1 MKGFL
6 MLAIRGRFS
15 IPLAVT
21 ALGLSAVI
29 TQITV
34 IREFIN
40 VFEGNEVVLGLLFSF
55 WLLYSGAGA
64 WLAKFI
70 RQAPRQKTAFQICLF
85 FVAVLPPVLVAATR
99 LLRNHVFIRGELPGV
114 ADLILAGSAVLL
126 PYCLMSGALLTLA
139 CSLHAEE
146 KPGREA
152 IGRIYFL
159 DSLGSIA
166 GGLLF
171 TFVLVHFFGNLTSLL
186 VPALLC
192 LAAFLLLP
200 SGWGTRSSTAYIL
213 GFSGIVLAVSAFFI
227 PVEKF
232 TLQRL
237 FTGQEIVDFRES
249 PYGRIVITREHDQIS
264 FFENG
269 GHLFSIPNTFANEEI
284 VHYALPQ
291 IRELRSVMLI
301 SGGVA
306 GVTDEILKY
315 RVKRLDYAEL
325 DPAIIELGLR
335 HLGVRYP
342 EAVRPHLED
351 GRKYVERSTEKYDA
365 VILNVPPPDALQL
378 NRFYSREF
386 FEAVKSRLH
395 RAGVFGFAV
404 PGAENYISPDQAA
417 FLSTLRRTLQGVFK
431 NVLIIP
437 GDRNIFIASDGLLSA
452 DVAPLIEA
460 KKIPTT
466 YVNRHF
472 LTGRVTPDRVAFVA
486 ASLRDDVPENRDF
499 RPVAFFFRMKLWLSM
514 FGKNHGPLLIGVAV
528 LFLFYFLRIG
538 MVRKTLF
545 TTGCLASAMEIV
557 ILLSY
562 QILHGTVY
570 TGIGF
575 IVASFMFGLA
585 AGSLAF
591 SRIIERGGRIGKG
604 TLLGLEAAILA
615 YTVIYILALAFGRG
629 FLTDPAFAVLT
640 AVIGALTGAE
650 FPVASRLISS
660 SPGETAGSLY
670 AADLFG
676 ASLGAAA
683 VSLFLIP
690 AAGIY
695 MTCLILLSIKI
706 LMITGLALWRNDA

>member
-1 MKGFL
+1 MP
-6 MLAIRGRFS
+6 AIRERFS

-40 VFEGNEVVLGLLFSF
+40 VFEGNEVVLGLLFAF
-55 WLLYSGAGA
+55 WLLYTGAGA

-70 RQAPRQKTAFQICLF
+70 RQAPRQKAAFQVCLF
-85 FVAVLPPVLVAATR
+85 CVALLPPLLVAAIR

-114 ADLILAGSAVLL
+114 ADLILTGSAVLL
-126 PYCLMSGALLTLA
+126 PYCLVSGALLTLA
-139 CSLHAEE
+139 CALHAEA
-146 KPGREA
+146 KPGGEA

-159 DSLGSIA
+159 DSLGSIV

-171 TFVLVHFFGNLTSLL
+171 TFVLVRFFGNLTSLL

-200 SGWGTRSSTAYIL
+200 SGWRTRPAAYIL
-213 GFSGIVLAVSAFFI
+213 GFSAFILALSGFFI
-227 PVEKF
+227 PVERF
-232 TLQRL
+232 TIERL
-237 FTGQEIVDFRES
+237 FAGQEVIDFRES

-269 GHLFSIPNTFANEEI
+269 AHLFSTPNTFASEET

-291 IRELRSVMLI
+291 IRDLHSVMLI
-301 SGGVA
+301 SGSVA
-306 GVTDEILKY
+306 GVPDEVLKY
-315 RVKRLDYAEL
+315 GVKRLDCVEL

-335 HLGVRYP
+335 HLGIRHP
-342 EAVRPHLED
+342 GAVRLHLED
-351 GRKYVERSTEKYDA
+351 GRKYVERSTETYDA
-365 VILNVPPPDALQL
+365 ILLSVPPPDALQL
-378 NRFYSREF
+378 NRCYAREF
-386 FEAVKSRLH
+386 FEAAKSRL
-395 RAGVFGFAV
+395 RPGGVLSFAV

-417 FLSTLRRTLQGVFK
+417 LLSTLKRTLQGVFN

-437 GDRNIFIASDGLLSA
+437 GERNIFIASDGLLSA
-452 DVAPLIEA
+452 DAAALIEA
-460 KKIPTT
+460 KKIQTT
-466 YVNRHF
+466 YVNRHY
-472 LTGRVTPDRVAFVA
+472 LAGRVTPERLAFVA

-499 RPVAFFFRMKLWLSM
+499 RPVAFFFRMKLWLAM
-514 FGKNHGPLLIGVAV
+514 FQQNHGPILIGAAV
-528 LFLFYFLRIG
+528 LFLFYFLRIS

-545 TTGCLASAMEIV
+545 TTGFLASAMEIV

-575 IVASFMFGLA
+575 IVAAFMFGLA
-585 AGSLAF
+585 AGSLAA
-591 SRIIERGGRIGKG
+591 SRVIERGARIGKG
-604 TLLGLEAAILA
+604 TLLGLEGAILA
-615 YTVIYILALAFGRG
+615 YTVVYILALAFGRG
-629 FLTDPAFAVLT
+629 LLTDPAFALLT

-650 FPVASRLISS
+650 FPVAARLISS
-660 SPGETAGSLY
+660 TPGETAGSLY

-690 AAGIY
+690 AMGIY
-695 MTCLILLSIKI
+695 MTCLILLAVKV
-706 LMITGLALWRNDA
+706 LVMTALALWRNGA

>member
-706 LMITGLALWRNDA
+706 LMITGLALWRSDA

>member
-1 MKGFL
+1 MP
-6 MLAIRGRFS
+6 AVRGRFS

-29 TQITV
+29 TQIAV

-40 VFEGNEVVLGLLFSF
+40 VLEGNEIVLGLLFSL

-70 RQAPRQKTAFQICLF
+70 EKETRQKRSFQFCLF
-85 FVAVLPPVLVAATR
+85 SVAVLPPVLVAAIR

-114 ADLILAGSAVLL
+114 ADLVLAGSAVLL
-126 PYCLMSGALLTLA
+126 PYCLLSGAMLTLA
-139 CSLHAEE
+139 CSLYGEE
-146 KPGREA
+146 KPESEA
-152 IGRIYFL
+152 VGQVYFF

-171 TFVLVHFFGNLTSLL
+171 TFALIHFLGNLTSLL
-186 VPALLC
+186 VPSLLC

-200 SGWGTRSSTAYIL
+200 WIGPKAYAIGL
-213 GFSGIVLAVSAFFI
+213 AGAVLAGSAFFV

-232 TLQRL
+232 TLQGL

-249 PYGRIVITREHDQIS
+249 PYGRIVITREHDQVS

-269 GHLFSIPNTFANEEI
+269 GHLFSVPNTFANEEV

-291 IRELRSVMLI
+291 IRNPQSVLLV
-301 SGGVA
+301 SGAVA
-306 GVTDEILKY
+306 GVADEILKY
-315 RVKRLDYAEL
+315 LVKRLDCVEL
-325 DPAIIELGLR
+325 DPAVIDLGLR
-335 HLGVRYP
+335 HLGIRYP
-342 EAVRPHLED
+342 ETVRLHLTD
-351 GRKYVERSTEKYDA
+351 GRKYVERSADTYDA

-386 FEAVKSRLH
+386 IAAVKSRL
-395 RAGVFGFAV
+395 RPKGVLSFAV

-417 FLSTLRRTLQGVFK
+417 FLSTLRRTLQGSFK

-437 GDRNIFIASDGLLSA
+437 GDRNVFVASDGPLTA

-460 KKIPTT
+460 KKIATT
-466 YVNRHF
+466 YVNRHY
-472 LTGRVTPDRVAFVA
+472 LAGRVTPDRVAFVA
-486 ASLRDDVPENRDF
+486 ASLRDDVPENGDF
-499 RPVAFFFRMKLWLSM
+499 RPEAFFYRMKLWLSM
-514 FGKNHGPLLIGVAV
+514 FGKNYGPFLIGVAV

-545 TTGCLASAMEIV
+545 TTGFLASAMEIV

-562 QILHGTVY
+562 QVLHGTVY

-585 AGSLAF
+585 LGSLAAN
-591 SRIIERGGRIGKG
+591 RIIERGGRIGKG
-604 TLLGLEAAILA
+604 ALLGLEAAILA
-615 YTVIYILALAFGRG
+615 YTAIYILALAFGRE
-629 FLTDPAFAVLT
+629 FLTDTVFALLT
-640 AVIGALTGAE
+640 VVIGALTGAE
-650 FPVASRLISS
+650 FPVASRLTGSP
-660 SPGETAGSLY
+660 PGEAAGSLY

-690 AAGIY
+690 MAGIY
-695 MTCLILLSIKI
+695 TTCLVLLAVKVFILG
-706 LMITGLALWRNDA
+706 GLALWRDAA

>member
-1 MKGFL
+1 MPAVG
-6 MLAIRGRFS
+6 GRYPV
-15 IPLAVT
+15 PLAVT

-40 VFEGNEVVLGLLFSF
+40 ILEGNEIVLGLLFSF

-70 RQAPRQKTAFQICLF
+70 RKETRRRTSFQVCLF
-85 FVAVLPPVLVAATR
+85 SVALLPPLLVAAIR
-99 LLRNHVFIRGELPGV
+99 LLRNQVFIRGELPGV
-114 ADLILAGSAVLL
+114 ADLVLAGSAVLL

-139 CSLHAEE
+139 CSLYADE
-146 KPGREA
+146 KPGSEA
-152 IGRIYFL
+152 VGRVYFL

-171 TFVLVHFFGNLTSLL
+171 TFVLVHFLGNLTSTL
-186 VPALLC
+186 VPSLLC
-192 LAAFLLLP
+192 LAAFLFLP
-200 SGWGTRSSTAYIL
+200 RIEWARSARGYAMGLSGV
-213 GFSGIVLAVSAFFI
+213 VLAVSAFFV

-232 TLQRL
+232 TLQGL

-291 IRELRSVMLI
+291 VRDPESVLLV
-301 SGGVA
+301 SGAVA
-306 GVTDEILKY
+306 GTVDEILKY
-315 RVKRLDYAEL
+315 RVKRLDCVEL
-325 DPAIIELGLR
+325 DPAVIELGRR
-335 HLGVRYP
+335 HLGIRHPESVRL
-342 EAVRPHLED
+342 HLGD
-351 GRKYVERSTEKYDA
+351 GRKQLEGSADAYDG
-365 VILNVPPPDALQL
+365 VILNVPPPDTLQL

-386 FEAVKSRLH
+386 FAAVKSRL
-395 RAGVFGFAV
+395 RPGGVVSFAV

-417 FLSTLRRTLQGVFK
+417 FLSTLRRTLQGSFK
-431 NVLIIP
+431 NVIIIP
-437 GDRNIFIASDGLLSA
+437 GDRNVFVASDASLTA

-460 KKIPTT
+460 KRIATT
-466 YVNRHF
+466 YVNRHY
-472 LTGRVTPDRVAFVA
+472 LAGRVTPDRVAFVA
-486 ASLRDDVPENRDF
+486 ASLRDDVPENEDF
-499 RPVAFFFRMKLWLSM
+499 RPVAFFYRMKLWLSM
-514 FGKNHGPLLIGVAV
+514 FGKNYGPFLIGAAV

-545 TTGCLASAMEIV
+545 TTGFLASAMEIV

-570 TGIGF
+570 TGIGL

-585 AGSLAF
+585 AGSFAANRLV
-591 SRIIERGGRIGKG
+591 ERGGPIGKAA
-604 TLLGLEAAILA
+604 LLWLEAAILLFTLL
-615 YTVIYILALAFGRG
+615 YLLALAFGRE
-629 FLTDPAFAVLT
+629 FLTEATFALLT

-650 FPVASRLISS
+650 FPVASKLTGAP
-660 SPGETAGSLY
+660 PGEAAGSLY
-670 AADLFG
+670 AADLLG
-676 ASLGAAA
+676 AGLGAAA
-683 VSLFLIP
+683 ASLLLIP
-690 AAGIY
+690 MAGIY
-695 MTCLILLSIKI
+695 TTCLILTAIKVFI
-706 LMITGLALWRNDA
+706 LGGLTLWRVGA

>member
-1 MKGFL
+1 

-40 VFEGNEVVLGLLFSF
+40 VFEGNEIVLGLLFSF
-55 WLLYSGAGA
+55 WLLYTGAGA

-70 RQAPRQKTAFQICLF
+70 RQASRQKTAFQVCLF
-85 FVAVLPPVLVAATR
+85 FVAFLPPVLVAATR
-99 LLRNHVFIRGELPGV
+99 ILRNYVFIRGELPGV

-139 CSLHAEE
+139 CSLYAEE
-146 KPGREA
+146 RPGGEA

-192 LAAFLLLP
+192 LTAFLLLP
-200 SGWGTRSSTAYIL
+200 SGWRTRSSIAYIL
-213 GFSGIVLAVSAFFI
+213 GFSGVILAISAFFI
-227 PVEKF
+227 PVERF

-249 PYGRIVITREHDQIS
+249 PYGRIVITREYDQVS

-301 SGGVA
+301 SGSVA

-315 RVKRLDYAEL
+315 RVKRLDCVEL

-335 HLGVRYP
+335 HLGIRYP
-342 EAVRPHLED
+342 EAVRLHLED
-351 GRKYVERSTEKYDA
+351 GRKYVERATETYDA
-365 VILNVPPPDALQL
+365 VLLDVPPPDTLQL
-378 NRFYSREF
+378 NRFYTGEF
-386 FEAVKSRLH
+386 FEAVKSRL
-395 RAGVFGFAV
+395 RPGGVFSFAV

-417 FLSTLRRTLQGVFK
+417 LLSTLRRTLQGVFK

-452 DVAPLIEA
+452 DVAALIET
-460 KKIPTT
+460 KKIPTI
-466 YVNRHF
+466 YVNRHY
-472 LTGRVTPDRVAFVA
+472 LKGRVTPDRVAFVA
-486 ASLRDDVPENRDF
+486 ASLRDNVPQNRDF

-514 FGKNHGPLLIGVAV
+514 FQQNYGPILIGVAV
-528 LFLFYFLRIG
+528 LCLFYFLRIG

-545 TTGCLASAMEIV
+545 TTGFLASAMEIV

-585 AGSLAF
+585 AGSLAA

-615 YTVIYILALAFGRG
+615 FTVIYILALAFGRG
-629 FLTDPAFAVLT
+629 LLTDPAFAVLT

-650 FPVASRLISS
+650 FPVASRLIFSS
-660 SPGETAGSLY
+660 FRETAGSLY

-706 LMITGLALWRNDA
+706 LMITGLALWRSG

>member
-1 MKGFL
+1 MP
-6 MLAIRGRFS
+6 AVRGRYPV
-15 IPLAVT
+15 PLAVT

-40 VFEGNEVVLGLLFSF
+40 ILEGNEIVLGVLFSF

-70 RQAPRQKTAFQICLF
+70 RKETRRRASFQVCLF
-85 FVAVLPPVLVAATR
+85 SVALLPPLLVAAIR
-99 LLRNHVFIRGELPGV
+99 LLRNQVFIRGELPGV
-114 ADLILAGSAVLL
+114 ADLFLAGSAVLL

-139 CSLHAEE
+139 SSLYAEE
-146 KPGREA
+146 KPGSEA
-152 IGRIYFL
+152 VGRVYFL

-171 TFVLVHFFGNLTSLL
+171 TFVLVHFLGNLTSTL
-186 VPALLC
+186 VPSLLC

-200 SGWGTRSSTAYIL
+200 RIEWARSARAYAL
-213 GFSGIVLAVSAFFI
+213 GFSGVVLVVSGFFI

-232 TLQRL
+232 TLQGL

-269 GHLFSIPNTFANEEI
+269 GHLFSVPNTFANEEI

-291 IRELRSVMLI
+291 IRNPESVLLV
-301 SGGVA
+301 SGAVA
-306 GVTDEILKY
+306 GAVDEILKY
-315 RVKRLDYAEL
+315 RVKRLDCVEL
-325 DPAIIELGLR
+325 DPAVIELGRR
-335 HLGVRYP
+335 HLGIRFPESVRL
-342 EAVRPHLED
+342 HLGD
-351 GRKYVERSTEKYDA
+351 GRKQLERSADAYDA

-386 FEAVKSRLH
+386 FAAAKSRL
-395 RAGVFGFAV
+395 RPGGVVSFAV

-431 NVLIIP
+431 NTVVIP
-437 GDRNIFIASDGLLSA
+437 GDRNVFVASDASLTA

-460 KKIPTT
+460 KRIATT
-466 YVNRHF
+466 YVNRHY
-472 LTGRVTPDRVAFVA
+472 LAGRVTPDRVAFVA
-486 ASLRDDVPENRDF
+486 ASLRDDVPENEDF
-499 RPVAFFFRMKLWLSM
+499 RPVAFFYRMKLWLSM
-514 FGKNHGPLLIGVAV
+514 FGKNHGPFLIGAAV

-538 MVRKTLF
+538 MIRKTLF
-545 TTGCLASAMEIV
+545 TTGFLASAMEIV

-585 AGSLAF
+585 AGSFTANRLV
-591 SRIIERGGRIGKG
+591 ERGGPIGKAA
-604 TLLGLEAAILA
+604 LLGLEAAILLFTFL
-615 YTVIYILALAFGRG
+615 YVLALAFGRE
-629 FLTDPAFAVLT
+629 FLTDAMFALVT
-640 AVIGALTGAE
+640 ALIGALTGAE
-650 FPVASRLISS
+650 FPVASRLTGSP
-660 SPGETAGSLY
+660 PGETAGSLY
-670 AADLFG
+670 AADLLG
-676 ASLGAAA
+676 AGLGAAA
-683 VSLFLIP
+683 VSLLLIP
-690 AAGIY
+690 MAGIY
-695 MTCLILLSIKI
+695 ATCLILMAVKVFI
-706 LMITGLALWRNDA
+706 LGGLALWGGRN

>member
-1 MKGFL
+1 
-6 MLAIRGRFS
+6 MLAIRRYS
-15 IPLAVT
+15 VPLAIT

-29 TQITV
+29 TQLTV

-40 VFEGNEVVLGLLFSF
+40 IFEGNEVVLGLLFSF

-70 RQAPRQKTAFQICLF
+70 RQAPRQKTVFQICLF
-85 FVAVLPPVLVAATR
+85 LVAVLPPLLVAAIR

-126 PYCLMSGALLTLA
+126 PYCLTSGSLLTLA

-146 KPGREA
+146 KPGREVV
-152 IGRIYFL
+152 GRIYFL
-159 DSLGSIA
+159 DSLGSIV

-213 GFSGIVLAVSAFFI
+213 GFSGIVLVASAFFAPI
-227 PVEKF
+227 EKL
-232 TLQRL
+232 TLQQL
-237 FTGQEIVDFRES
+237 FRGQEVLDFRES
-249 PYGRIVITREHDQIS
+249 PYGRLVITREHGQIS

-291 IRELRSVMLI
+291 LRELRSVMLI

-315 RVKRLDYAEL
+315 RVKRLDYVEL

-335 HLGVRYP
+335 HLGIRYP
-342 EAVRPHLED
+342 EAVRLHLED
-351 GRKYVERSTEKYDA
+351 GRKYVERSTETYDA

-386 FEAVKSRLH
+386 FEAVKSRLNPG
-395 RAGVFGFAV
+395 GVFVFAV
-404 PGAENYISPDQAA
+404 PGAENYISPDQSA

-431 NVLIIP
+431 NILIIP

-452 DVAPLIEA
+452 DVAALIEA
-460 KKIPTT
+460 KKILTT
-466 YVNRHF
+466 YVNRHY
-472 LTGRVTPDRVAFVA
+472 LSGRVTPDRVAFVA

-514 FGKNHGPLLIGVAV
+514 FGQNYGPLLIGMAV

-545 TTGCLASAMEIV
+545 TTGFLASGMEIV

-585 AGSLAF
+585 AGSLAAN
-591 SRIIERGGRIGKG
+591 RIVERGGRIGKG
-604 TLLGLEAAILA
+604 TLLGLEAAIIA
-615 YTVIYILALAFGRG
+615 YTIIYILALAFGRG
-629 FLTDPAFAVLT
+629 FLTDVTFAILT

-650 FPVASRLISS
+650 FPVTSRLIAS

-695 MTCLILLSIKI
+695 MTCLLLLAIKI
-706 LMITGLALWRNDA
+706 LMMTGLALWRSDA